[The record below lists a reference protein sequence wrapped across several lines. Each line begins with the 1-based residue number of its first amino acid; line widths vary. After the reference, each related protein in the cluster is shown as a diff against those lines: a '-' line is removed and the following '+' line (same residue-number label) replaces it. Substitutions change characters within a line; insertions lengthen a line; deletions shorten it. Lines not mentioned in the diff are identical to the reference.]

1 MKGTVLYNVCEGRNM
16 NVQFK
21 KGILEP
27 CVLGLL
33 LQKDFYGYEL
43 VETISKFI
51 EISEG
56 TIYPLLKR
64 LRDQKWVITYLVESP
79 SGPPRKYYQLTT
91 QGRKQAKKQVKEV
104 YNFTDGVMKLLKG
117 ALNYE

>member
-1 MKGTVLYNVCEGRNM
+1 M

-27 CVLGLL
+27 CVLSLL
-33 LQKDFYGYEL
+33 SQKDYYGYEL
-43 VETISKFI
+43 VESISKYI

-79 SGPPRKYYQLTT
+79 SGPPRKYYQLTKKG
-91 QGRKQAKKQVKEV
+91 QEEAKLQVSEV
-104 YNFTDGVMKLLKG
+104 YNFTKGVMELLQG
-117 ALNYE
+117 AKNDD

>member
-1 MKGTVLYNVCEGRNM
+1 M

-27 CVLGLL
+27 CVLALL

-43 VETISKFI
+43 VETISKYI

-79 SGPPRKYYQLTT
+79 SGPPRKYYQLTNK
-91 QGRKQAKKQVKEV
+91 GKEEAKYQVDEV
-104 YNFTDGVMKLLKG
+104 LNFTTGVLQLLKG
-117 ALNYE
+117 AKDDE